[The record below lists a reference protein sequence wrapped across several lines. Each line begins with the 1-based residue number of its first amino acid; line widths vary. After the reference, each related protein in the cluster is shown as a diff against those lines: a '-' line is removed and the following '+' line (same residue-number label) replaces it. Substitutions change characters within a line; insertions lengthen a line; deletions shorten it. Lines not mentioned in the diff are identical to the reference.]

1 MGVNCDITLPGNARV
16 KDVAQV
22 IGRLSGCAAEKK
34 HFSQGGGW
42 YTEVKTVNVKPSTMP
57 ECCYIYWQHNE
68 DDRAVLYHFEWES
81 SGNRG
86 LSPNATAWWI
96 AAAKRLVDFF
106 GGSVDFSDCDS
117 IDVDYAK
124 EPSPLNGASDGQEW
138 EALHQAILDVQP
150 ITEAELD
157 EAEKHAAYKDAR
169 AA

>member
-1 MGVNCDITLPGNARV
+1 MGVNCDITLPGNVRV
-16 KDVAQV
+16 SDVAKV
-22 IGRLSGCAAEKK
+22 IGRLSGCEAKK
-34 HFSQGGGW
+34 TRFSQGGGW

-57 ECCYIYWQHNE
+57 ECCHIYWQHNE

-106 GGSVDFSDCDS
+106 GGSVDFNDCDS
-117 IDVDYAK
+117 IDVDYEK
-124 EPSPLNGASDGQEW
+124 EPNPLNGASDNEEW
-138 EALHQAILDVQP
+138 YQLQQAIFDVQP
-150 ITEAELD
+150 LTDEEIQDAERY
-157 EAEKHAAYKDAR
+157 AAYKSVK